1 MLQDHLKRLNK
12 SLKSLRSGTRK
23 KDA

>member
-1 MLQDHLKRLNK
+1 LQDHLKRLNK

-23 KDA
+23 KED